1 MEKRTAERENPFF
14 FFCFSELLSRW
25 NGTTEADLLFQK
37 GMEKVQ
43 KYEGAES
50 MPRGI
55 LILKRI
61 KYLIMIQRQDTFL
74 EMQKVIFQ
82 ILQKIEHY

>member
-1 MEKRTAERENPFF
+1 MREAAVEKGIQA
-14 FFCFSELLSRW
+14 
-25 NGTTEADLLFQK
+25 
-37 GMEKVQ
+37 MKV
-43 KYEGAES
+43 
-50 MPRGI
+50 RGI

-74 EMQKVIFQ
+74 EMQKAIFQ

>member
-1 MEKRTAERENPFF
+1 M
-14 FFCFSELLSRW
+14 
-25 NGTTEADLLFQK
+25 
-37 GMEKVQ
+37 KV
-43 KYEGAES
+43 
-50 MPRGI
+50 RGI

>member
-1 MEKRTAERENPFF
+1 
-14 FFCFSELLSRW
+14 
-25 NGTTEADLLFQK
+25 
-37 GMEKVQ
+37 
-43 KYEGAES
+43 

-61 KYLIMIQRQDTFL
+61 KYLIMIQQQDTFL

-82 ILQKIEHY
+82 IRQKIEHYWKMLRMILQISVELTSMGMNGIQRLRAMEAKYG